1 LNRDVAAMER
11 IEADEF
17 SITHANGRVL
27 TKADEIAGLK
37 RQTGPRDPNTAFLTE
52 GTKVRVYG
60 DTAVLT
66 GIVVMKFK
74 DSVERSRYTD
84 VYVKR
89 DGRWQVV
96 ASHLSRLP
104 EEKAATPAAAT
115 ATPPQSNP
123 SVDTKVYDLY
133 VGDYETPF
141 GTLHITREGDKLFGQ
156 PDNESKEELVPES
169 ADTFNVRNVGAK
181 VKFVK
186 GAEGRVTHAF
196 IEIQGQQIEIKK
208 IK

>member
-1 LNRDVAAMER
+1 MVERELLKLEREWLDAYLNRDVAAMER
-11 IEADEF
+11 IEADDF
-17 SITHANGRVL
+17 AITHADGRVL

-37 RQTGPRDPNTAFLTE
+37 RQTGPKDPNIAFLTE

-66 GIVVMKFK
+66 GVVVFKFK

-104 EEKAATPAAAT
+104 DQKVGTPAQASAALPS
-115 ATPPQSNP
+115 TPPP
-123 SVDTKVYDLY
+123 LDPTIYDAY
-133 VGDYETPF
+133 TGDYETPF
-141 GTLHITREGDKLFGQ
+141 GTLHITREGNKLFGQ
-156 PDNESKEELVPES
+156 PDWS
-169 ADTFNVRNVGAK
+169 
-181 VKFVK
+181 
-186 GAEGRVTHAF
+186 
-196 IEIQGQQIEIKK
+196 I
-208 IK
+208 